1 MCPGC
6 SVVDHRVSHRIVC
19 CSMAIRF
26 QCASCSQPIE
36 VDDEWASKA
45 VACPYCRKTVT
56 APAES
61 TLGDVTRMPTAS
73 PLGTGPAG
81 GATGPL
87 PPDPLASP
95 DLSANHVAVAA
106 LVLVCSAVALLG
118 VANLILAPHREE
130 INRLIET
137 MRPAQTFAEMMELQG
152 EYIQEMGGLPGWMMA
167 AFSCEI
173 GAGMAWLASI
183 VCAVIGVRRVRR
195 RRLAVLSLAIAA
207 VVPIFF
213 CCGGIVGAG
222 P

>member
-1 MCPGC
+1 
-6 SVVDHRVSHRIVC
+6 
-19 CSMAIRF
+19 MAIRF

-61 TLGDVTRMPTAS
+61 TLGDVTQMPAAS

-95 DLSANHVAVAA
+95 DVSANHVAVAA
-106 LVLVCSAVALLG
+106 LVLVCCAVALLG
-118 VANLILAPHREE
+118 VANLILAPHNEE
-130 INRLIET
+130 IKRLYDAMST
-137 MRPAQTFAEMMELQG
+137 ARTFPEGMERQAEFF
-152 EYIQEMGGLPGWMMA
+152 QEMGGLPGWMVA

-195 RRLAVLSLAIAA
+195 RRLAVLSLALAA
-207 VVPIFF
+207 FVPIFF
-213 CCGGIVGAG
+213 CCGGARR
-222 P
+222 PPRE